1 MHTQTSSKPEVHV
14 DWLACANEAL
24 QQFPV
29 SATHVSLVSR
39 AENVSFYVESSD
51 KDRFVLRIHRPEYH
65 TLSELIS
72 EQVWTEA
79 LLSEGIDVPVS
90 VRTNEGQRYAQV
102 LVEGSPRN
110 VGLLQWVDGR
120 SLREMSR
127 DSQNTQNL
135 ARIYQDVGRLL
146 ATLHEQA
153 SAWVPPHGFER
164 HSFDE
169 NGLMGDQPFWGRFWE
184 ASELTRKQLAHL
196 LAMRDEIYALLAQLP
211 KSRDVYSLIHA
222 DLHTGNLISHG
233 QNLHIIDFDDA
244 GFGWHTYD
252 FAVALS
258 EVQKPVQRVPLLR
271 ALFKGYEEKRR
282 LETWVKELVPLFD
295 VIRHLVHIGW
305 IDARPDLSRDPAYKR
320 VPYER
325 AANLFDDVIADA
337 NQVIARMPG
346 D

>member
-1 MHTQTSSKPEVHV
+1 MPN
-14 DWLACANEAL
+14 DWLACADEAL

-29 SATHVSLVSR
+29 SPDHVSLISR
-39 AENVSFYVESSD
+39 AENVSFYVESRD

-65 TLSELIS
+65 TLSELVS

-79 LLSEGIDVPVS
+79 LLSEGIDVPVP
-90 VRTNEGQRYAQV
+90 VRTNEGKRYTQV
-102 LVEGSPRN
+102 LVNGRPRN

-120 SLREMSR
+120 SLREISR

-153 SAWVPPHGFER
+153 SAWVPPPDFAR

-169 NGLMGDQPFWGRFWE
+169 HGLMGDRPFWGRFWE
-184 ASELTRKQLAHL
+184 ASDLTREQLSHL
-196 LAMRDEIYALLAQLP
+196 LAMREQVYALLALLP

-233 QNLHIIDFDDA
+233 QSLHIIDFDDA

-258 EVQKPVQRVPLLR
+258 EIQEPKQRVPLLK
-271 ALFKGYEEKRR
+271 ALFKGYEEKRH
-282 LETWVKELVPLFD
+282 LESWVKELVPLFN

-305 IDARPDLSRDPAYKR
+305 IDARPDLSIDPAYKR
-320 VPYER
+320 VPYEQ
-325 AANLFDDVIADA
+325 AASLFDDVIADA
-337 NQVIARMPG
+337 NQVIARMPR
-346 D
+346 DLNMI